1 MSLKS
6 FAGIEDAG
14 IVTGDYA
21 DTTGVAMATEGTP
34 GEMLSW
40 FELIMS
46 GGWAIMLP
54 LAIMLAI
61 AIVIFVERLL
71 MINRASKEEGNFMHN
86 IRDLIHDG
94 KIDAALALCRGK
106 ETPIS
111 RMVEK
116 GIARLGRPLGDVNA
130 AIENIG
136 KLEVS
141 KLEKNVAALATISGS
156 APMIGFLG
164 TVIGMVR
171 VFFDISSQ
179 GNQIEIGLMST
190 GMYQAMVTTIAGL
203 IVGIIAFIAYN
214 FLVARIEK
222 LIYIMEAKAT
232 EFMDLLHEPAA

>member
-1 MSLKS
+1 MALG
-6 FAGIEDAG
+6 FFTGIQDAAGLPEEFIEDG
-14 IVTGDYA
+14 GMSIA
-21 DTTGVAMATEGTP
+21 DSSQ
-34 GEMLSW
+34 EMLSW
-40 FELIMS
+40 WDLIMA

-54 LAIMLAI
+54 LALMLAL
-61 AIVIFVERLL
+61 AIVIFVERFL
-71 MINRASKEEGNFMHN
+71 MINRASKEEGNFMFN

-116 GIARLGRPLGDVNA
+116 GITRIGRPLGDITA
-130 AIENIG
+130 AIENVG

-141 KLEKNVAALATISGS
+141 RLEKNVATLATISGS

-179 GNQIEIGLMST
+179 GNQIEIGLLST

-203 IVGIIAFIAYN
+203 VVGIIAFIAYN

>member
-1 MSLKS
+1 MSLTVLAQIQES
-6 FAGIEDAG
+6 GNASGIETMAE
-14 IVTGDYA
+14 TA
-21 DTTGVAMATEGTP
+21 SEVAATP
-34 GEMLSW
+34 EMMSW
-40 FELIMS
+40 WELIMS
-46 GGWAIMLP
+46 GGWAIMGP

-71 MINRASKEEGNFMHN
+71 VINRAAKEDGNFMFN
-86 IRDLIHDG
+86 IKDLIHGG
-94 KIDAALALCRGK
+94 KIDAALALSRSK
-106 ETPIS
+106 DTPIA

-116 GIARLGRPLGDVNA
+116 GIARIGRPLGDINA

-141 KLEKNVAALATISGS
+141 RLEKNIAALATISGS

-171 VFFDISSQ
+171 VFFDISAQ
-179 GNQIEIGLMST
+179 GNQIEIGMLSS

-203 IVGIIAFIAYN
+203 IVGILAYIAYN

-222 LIYIMEAKAT
+222 VVYILEARTT

>member
-1 MSLKS
+1 MSLS
-6 FAGIEDAG
+6 IFAQIQE
-14 IVTGDYA
+14 TGNTA
-21 DTTGVAMATEGTP
+21 EIINEAATMVAAEAKP
-34 GEMLSW
+34 EMLSW
-40 FELIMS
+40 WELIMS
-46 GGWAIMLP
+46 GGWAIMGP
-54 LAIMLAI
+54 LAIMLAL
-61 AIVIFVERLL
+61 AVVIFVERFL
-71 MINRASKEEGNFMHN
+71 MINRAAREDGHFMFN

-94 KIDAALALCRGK
+94 KIEAALALCRSR

-116 GIARLGRPLGDVNA
+116 GITRIGRPLGDINA
-130 AIENIG
+130 AIENVG

-141 KLEKNVAALATISGS
+141 RLEKNIATLATISGA

-171 VFFDISSQ
+171 VFFDISAQ
-179 GNQIEIGLMST
+179 GNQIEINMLSS

-203 IVGIIAFIAYN
+203 IVGILAFIAYN

-222 LIYIMEAKAT
+222 VVYIMEARAT

>member
-1 MSLKS
+1 MALFVFSQ
-6 FAGIEDAG
+6 IQE
-14 IVTGDYA
+14 
-21 DTTGVAMATEGTP
+21 TGVV
-34 GEMLSW
+34 GEVGQDMMSIAAAEAAPKMLSW
-40 FELIMS
+40 WELIQS

-54 LAIMLAI
+54 LAIMLAL
-61 AIVIFVERLL
+61 AIIIFVERFL
-71 MINRASKEEGNFMHN
+71 MINRASKEEGNFMFN

-94 KIDAALALCRGK
+94 KIDAALSLCRSK
-106 ETPIS
+106 ETPIA

-116 GIARLGRPLGDVNA
+116 GITRIGRPLGDITA
-130 AIENIG
+130 AIENVG

-141 KLEKNVAALATISGS
+141 RLEKNIATLATISGS

-171 VFFDISSQ
+171 VFFDISAQ
-179 GNQIEIGLMST
+179 GNQIEINMLSS

-203 IVGIIAFIAYN
+203 IVGILAFIAYN

-222 LIYIMEAKAT
+222 VVYIMEARTT

>member
-1 MSLKS
+1 MALKVFS
-6 FAGIEDAG
+6 GLQDAAGLPEEI
-14 IVTGDYA
+14 TGDGGLA
-21 DTTGVAMATEGTP
+21 LAEG
-34 GEMLSW
+34 GREMLSW
-40 FELIMS
+40 WELIMT

-54 LAIMLAI
+54 LAVMLVL
-61 AIVIFVERLL
+61 AIVIFVERFL
-71 MINRASKEEGNFMHN
+71 MINRASKEEGNFMFN

-116 GIARLGRPLGDVNA
+116 GITRIGRPLGDITA
-130 AIENIG
+130 AIENVG

-141 KLEKNVAALATISGS
+141 RLEKNVATLATISGS

-171 VFFDISSQ
+171 VFFDISAQ
-179 GNQIEIGLMST
+179 GNQIEIGLLST